1 MRRGLILSALCCKK
15 RTVAAMFRIVYE
27 IVGRKTERERDE
39 IGVYCTGQGENNGG
53 KASVVAMRW

>member
-1 MRRGLILSALCCKK
+1 
-15 RTVAAMFRIVYE
+15 MFRIVYE

-39 IGVYCTGQGENNGG
+39 IGVCCTGQGENNGG